1 MFLSNRQGPLGGVA
15 AKKRNVERIKKM
27 QKQKALI
34 IIKPDGVQRGLIGK
48 IIIRFEQVG
57 LKIIGLKF
65 IQATEKQIISHYPE
79 TDAWFKK
86 VGERTLTNYAKKGLD
101 AKKVFNTNDAIQ
113 IGRTV
118 KKWLVSYFQESP
130 IFVMALESYDCIEI
144 VRKLSGNT
152 IPVLANPGTIRGDFS
167 HDTIDLAN
175 EQNRP
180 LRNIVH
186 ASDTVE
192 DGEKEIKDWFIDE
205 ELFDYETAGEKFM
218 YK

>member
-1 MFLSNRQGPLGGVA
+1 MT
-15 AKKRNVERIKKM
+15 
-27 QKQKALI
+27 KQKVLI

-48 IIIRFEQVG
+48 IITRFEQVG
-57 LKIIGLKF
+57 LKIIGFKF
-65 IQATEKQIISHYPE
+65 ETAGEKRIVAHYPE
-79 TDAWFKK
+79 TDVWFKK
-86 VGERTLTNYAKKGLD
+86 VGMRTLTSYSKKGLD
-101 AKKVFNTNDAIQ
+101 AKKVFDTDDAIQ

-118 KKWLVSYFQESP
+118 KKWLITYFQESP
-130 IFVMALESYDCIEI
+130 VLVMALESYDCIEI

-180 LRNIVH
+180 LRNLIH

-192 DGEKEIKDWFIDE
+192 DGEKEVNLWFTKE
-205 ELFDYETAGEKFM
+205 ELFDYKLAGEKFM
-218 YK
+218 YLI

>member
-1 MFLSNRQGPLGGVA
+1 MN
-15 AKKRNVERIKKM
+15 
-27 QKQKALI
+27 KQRALI
-34 IIKPDGVQRGLIGK
+34 IIKPDGVQRGLIGR
-48 IIIRFEQVG
+48 IITRFEQVG

-65 IQATEKQIISHYPE
+65 IWTTEKQIITHYPE

-101 AKKVFNTNDAIQ
+101 VKKVFHTDNVIQ

-118 KKWLVSYFQESP
+118 KKWLVTYFQESP
-130 IFVMALESYDCIEI
+130 VLIMALESYDCIEI

-152 IPVLANPGTIRGDFS
+152 IPVLASPGTIRGDFS

-192 DGEKEIKDWFIDE
+192 DGEKEIKDWFTE
-205 ELFDYETAGEKFM
+205 KELFEYERADEKFM
-218 YK
+218 FL

>member
-1 MFLSNRQGPLGGVA
+1 M
-15 AKKRNVERIKKM
+15 KKQR
-27 QKQKALI
+27 ALL

-48 IIIRFEQVG
+48 ILTRFEQVG

-65 IQATEKQIISHYPE
+65 EWVTKEKIIVHYPE
-79 TDAWFKK
+79 TDGWFKK

-101 AKKVFNTNDAIQ
+101 AKKVFKTDNAIQ

-118 KKWLVSYFQESP
+118 KKWLIKYFQESP
-130 IFVMALESYDCIEI
+130 VLIMALESYDCIEI
-144 VRKLSGNT
+144 CRKLSGNT
-152 IPVLANPGTIRGDFS
+152 IPVLAAPGTIRGDFS

-180 LRNIVH
+180 LRNLIH

-192 DGEKEIKDWFIDE
+192 DGEKEIKVWFTLE
-205 ELFDYETAGEKFM
+205 ELFSYERADEKFM
-218 YK
+218 YLKNV

>member
-1 MFLSNRQGPLGGVA
+1 ML
-15 AKKRNVERIKKM
+15 
-27 QKQKALI
+27 KQKALL
-34 IIKPDGVQRGLIGK
+34 IIKPDGVQRGLLGK
-48 IIIRFEQVG
+48 IVNRFEQVG

-65 IQATEKQIISHYPE
+65 EMADEKKVIAHYPE

-101 AKKVFNTNDAIQ
+101 VKKIFNTDDAIQ

-118 KKWLVSYFQESP
+118 KKWLVTYFQESP
-130 IFVMALESYDCIEI
+130 VFIMALESYDCIEI
-144 VRKLSGNT
+144 CRKLSGNT

-180 LRNIVH
+180 LRNIIH
-186 ASDTVE
+186 ASDAVE
-192 DGEKEIKDWFIDE
+192 DGEKEIKVWFTKE
-205 ELFDYETAGEKFM
+205 ELFSYELVGEKFM